1 MKNRIW
7 DSVGA
12 LSGVLFTVLVS
23 VGLGMAGS
31 ADVEPDDPSAEIAR
45 VFVDRSDQAGLGT
58 MIGLLGL
65 VFFFGFLAYFRRRLQ
80 QAEGE
85 GGWLTSVAYGGGLVT
100 AAMLLLTM
108 SMQLAT
114 TSVSADVDTVVSKV
128 FATWFWNSVWVF
140 APPMIAFTLGAS
152 LVIVRYGAL
161 PRWIGWIGFPVTLT
175 LLAPWIGAA
184 VTLAWILLVSLVLTY
199 QAWRTQTSASEV

>member
-1 MKNRIW
+1 MEESYSKGR
-7 DSVGA
+7 
-12 LSGVLFTVLVS
+12 
-23 VGLGMAGS
+23 
-31 ADVEPDDPSAEIAR
+31 
-45 VFVDRSDQAGLGT
+45 
-58 MIGLLGL
+58 
-65 VFFFGFLAYFRRRLQ
+65 RRRLQ

-85 GGWLTSVAYGGGLVT
+85 GGWLTSVPYGGGLVT

-114 TSVSADVDTVVSKV
+114 TSVSANVDTVVSKV

-161 PRWIGWIGFPVTLT
+161 PRWIGWIGFLVTLA
-175 LLAPWIGAA
+175 LLAPWIGAM
-184 VTLAWILLVSLVLTY
+184 VTLAWILVVSLVLTY
-199 QAWRTQTSASEV
+199 QVWRTQTSVSEVRRP